1 MQIPNA
7 IRPYA
12 VALAKYHFW
21 LLAVVV
27 PLILLPLLVL
37 SKGRMMDDI
46 EKTRGQIKSR
56 LASLKSVQDL
66 QPHPNEAW
74 ATEINKTTD
83 AIKRETLQEWR
94 LFWDSQ
100 KPLRIWP
107 ASLGPDFVQR
117 AAGLKADSKLPRKL
131 LERYQDNVRTLVQD
145 LPGRMGAD
153 GAMLEATPAAPGQP
167 PPTDT
172 GANRGGPGE
181 RPLEGSGSLV
191 QWNAED
197 QKKLYA
203 SFNWE
208 KPPTTA
214 QVALAQE
221 ELWVYGL
228 LCDAIKR
235 VNATAAGA
243 YNAPIPR
250 VEQLMI
256 GYPAAEDSPGGMGLS
271 RIFRPTFNKGSAM
284 PPPETPSVRPP
295 HPRFGG
301 QGGNSGP
308 IVGFS
313 GNPSGTT
320 EDGGTGGAVVASQ
333 DDALRNW
340 IYVHFDGRPLSA
352 AELSSSPAS
361 LMVHLMP
368 FVIRAVV
375 DQRKLDSLLVEL
387 AASAVPVDVRQVR
400 INVGDRP
407 AATTTSGPSGA
418 TGGTGPSSRNNDL
431 VVELRGTVGLATFP
445 DEKVFGLAPEPQPEP
460 QPEAQ
465 PEAQP
470 EPQPEPQPEA
480 QPEAQPPGRPPE

>member
-107 ASLGPDFVQR
+107 AALGPDFVQR

-172 GANRGGPGE
+172 GANRGGPGG
-181 RPLEGSGSLV
+181 RPPEGSGSLV

-197 QKKLYA
+197 QKKIYA

-352 AELSSSPAS
+352 AELSELLSRLQPDSP
-361 LMVHLMP
+361 L
-368 FVIRAVV
+368 
-375 DQRKLDSLLVEL
+375 
-387 AASAVPVDVRQVR
+387 
-400 INVGDRP
+400 
-407 AATTTSGPSGA
+407 PS
-418 TGGTGPSSRNNDL
+418 
-431 VVELRGTVGLATFP
+431 P
-445 DEKVFGLAPEPQPEP
+445 DETRFLLYWGLH
-460 QPEAQ
+460 AQ
-465 PEAQP
+465 PWPADVASSATQRIAYLLGKHFDSICVAP
-470 EPQPEPQPEA
+470 TRTRPLANLWLDWSDAALKLLAKSHHRALPPLSL
-480 QPEAQPPGRPPE
+480 QPPGALDSRSTRRRRNKRKGKSSSRKRKP

>member
-1 MQIPNA
+1 MQLPDA

-12 VALAKYHFW
+12 ILLAKYHFW
-21 LLAVVV
+21 LLAAVV
-27 PLILLPLLVL
+27 PLILLPLLLL
-37 SKGRMMDDI
+37 SKGRMLDDI
-46 EKTRGQIKSR
+46 VKARSQIGSR
-56 LASLKSVQDL
+56 LTSLRNVNAL

-74 ATEINKTTD
+74 ATEIKKTTD
-83 AIKRETLQEWR
+83 GIKRETLQEWKF
-94 LFWDSQ
+94 FWESQ

-107 ASLGPDFVQR
+107 ATLGPDFLQR
-117 AAGLKADSKLPRKL
+117 TATGLKADSKLPRKL
-131 LERYQDNVRTLVQD
+131 LERYQDSVRTLVQD
-145 LPGRMGAD
+145 LPARMGAD
-153 GAMLEATPAAPGQP
+153 GAMLEANPTAPGQSP
-167 PPTDT
+167 PADT
-172 GANRGGPGE
+172 GVNRGGPGAI
-181 RPLEGSGSLV
+181 LQEGSQSLV

-203 SFNWE
+203 SFNWA

-235 VNATAAGA
+235 VNTTATGA

-256 GYPAAEDSPGGMGLS
+256 GYPAAEDSPGGMGRS
-271 RIFRPTFNKGSAM
+271 RIFRPAFQGSAPPSPEGGAM
-284 PPPETPSVRPP
+284 PPADQPAVRPP

-301 QGGNSGP
+301 QGTSSGP
-308 IVGFS
+308 MPPSS
-313 GNPSGTT
+313 GNPSGLP
-320 EDGGTGGAVVASQ
+320 EDGGTVASP

-340 IYVHFDGRPLSA
+340 IYVDFDGKPLSA

-400 INVGDRP
+400 VNVGEGL
-407 AATTTSGPSGA
+407 ATTTISSPASTA
-418 TGGTGPSSRNNDL
+418 DGTGRGSRNNDV
-431 VVELRGTVGLATFP
+431 VVELRGTVGLATPP
-445 DEKVFGLAPEPQPEP
+445 DEKAFGLAPETPTEPEPQPEP
-460 QPEAQ
+460 QP
-465 PEAQP
+465 
-470 EPQPEPQPEA
+470 
-480 QPEAQPPGRPPE
+480 PGRPPE